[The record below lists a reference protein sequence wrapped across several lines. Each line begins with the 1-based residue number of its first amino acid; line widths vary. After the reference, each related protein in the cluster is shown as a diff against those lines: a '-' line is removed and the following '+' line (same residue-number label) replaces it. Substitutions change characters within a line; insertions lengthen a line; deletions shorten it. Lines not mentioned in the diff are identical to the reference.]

1 MVEKENSIDFIGK
14 ETFAILVEFL
24 IHHKNS
30 PRNQQFSFS
39 CIKIYSPYESRIVT
53 VAANRKHAVT
63 FRFL

>member
-1 MVEKENSIDFIGK
+1 MVEKENPIDFIGK

-39 CIKIYSPYESRIVT
+39 CLSSIPHTNPE
-53 VAANRKHAVT
+53 
-63 FRFL
+63 L